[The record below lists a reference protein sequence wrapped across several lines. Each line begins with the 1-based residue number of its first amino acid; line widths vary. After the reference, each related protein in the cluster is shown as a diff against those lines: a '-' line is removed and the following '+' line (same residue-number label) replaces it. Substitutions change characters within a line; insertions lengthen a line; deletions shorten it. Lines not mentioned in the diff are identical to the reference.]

1 MECEHRRAAV
11 RDRTRAAALDFLL
24 VTSPANVRYLSGFTG
39 SSGWLL
45 LADDRAI
52 VLTDGRYEEQAL
64 AEAEGIEVQIGTAG
78 LPRLFGDIA
87 ERIEIQRLGF
97 EGEHMSVGL
106 QSRLAEESKAEWT
119 ATRDLVETVR
129 QSKDE
134 EEITSIREALRL
146 AETVLVEVG
155 AGLQAGQTER
165 EVAAEI
171 EYACRKGGADGM
183 AFETIVAS
191 GNRTAL
197 PHAGAGDRRL
207 RSGDPVMIDMGC
219 RVNGY
224 CSDITRMVWLG
235 EPLVDADVQELHRL
249 VSAAQEAA
257 IAEVRAGIP
266 AADVDFAARR
276 VISKAGYGETFV
288 HGTGHGVGL
297 EIHEAPAVS
306 MRSEDLLVTGAVIT
320 IEPAVYLPGTVGVR
334 LEDMVCVREGGCDRL
349 TTLGTEPML
358 A

>member
-1 MECEHRRAAV
+1 MAYQDRRAAV
-11 RDRTRAAALDFLL
+11 REGVRAAALDLLL

-45 LADDRAI
+45 LFDEQQI
-52 VLTDGRYEEQAL
+52 LLTDGRYAEQAP
-64 AEAEGIEVQIGTAG
+64 AEAPGVDVRIASTGLVSLLCEVVEQMSIPRVG
-78 LPRLFGDIA
+78 L
-87 ERIEIQRLGF
+87 
-97 EGEHMSVGL
+97 EGEHVSVGL
-106 QSRLAEESKAEWT
+106 QQRLVDKTSAQWT
-119 ATRDLVETVR
+119 STKDLVEQVR
-129 QSKDE
+129 QSKDAGE
-134 EEITSIREALRL
+134 VGAIREALGL
-146 AETVLVEVG
+146 AERVLCNVVSDLEPG
-155 AGLQAGQTER
+155 CSER

-191 GNRTAL
+191 GPRTAL
-197 PHAGAGDRRL
+197 PHAGASDRELL
-207 RSGDPVMIDMGC
+207 RGEPVMIDMGC

-235 EPLVDADVQELHRL
+235 DTVDAEAEELHRL

-266 AADVDFAARR
+266 AADVDCAARR
-276 VISKAGYGETFV
+276 VIIEAGYGEAFV

-306 MRSEDLLVTGAVIT
+306 GRSEDLLVAGAVMT
-320 IEPAVYLPGTVGVR
+320 IEPAVYLPGKVGVR

>member
-1 MECEHRRAAV
+1 VGYEHRRAAV
-11 RDRTRAAALDFLL
+11 REGARAAALDLLL
-24 VTSPANVRYLSGFTG
+24 VTLPANVRYLTGFTG

-45 LADDRAI
+45 FGDDRSLL
-52 VLTDGRYEEQAL
+52 LTDGRYAEQAP
-64 AEAEGIEVQIGTAG
+64 AEAVGVEVCIGSKG
-78 LPRLFGDIA
+78 LVRLFGEVVGGITGT
-87 ERIEIQRLGF
+87 RIGF
-97 EGEHMSVGL
+97 ESEHMSVGL
-106 QSRLAEESKAEWT
+106 RQRMAEESTAEWI
-119 ATRDLVETVR
+119 ASEDLVEVVR

-134 EEITSIREALRL
+134 TEIRAIQEALRL
-146 AETVLVEVG
+146 AESVLVEVG
-155 AGLQAGQTER
+155 AGLQPGCSER

-171 EYACRKGGADGM
+171 EYACRKGGAEGM
-183 AFETIVAS
+183 AFDTIVAS
-191 GNRTAL
+191 GSRTAL

-207 RSGDPVMIDMGC
+207 RSGDAVMIDMGC

-224 CSDITRMVWLG
+224 CSDITRMIWLG
-235 EPLVDADVQELHRL
+235 ETVDPKAEELHRL

-257 IAEVRAGIP
+257 IAEVRAGVP
-266 AADVDFAARR
+266 AADVDRAARR
-276 VISKAGYGETFV
+276 VISEAGYGDAFV

-306 MRSEDLLVTGAVIT
+306 GRSEDLLVSGAVIT
-320 IEPAVYLPGTVGVR
+320 IEPAIYLPGTVGVR